1 MGNEI
6 VNNCCDKSEENQ
18 IKKEEKEIPFLSS
31 MSKKPLKEIQFEK
44 EEIKK
49 LSNIPITPKSK

>member
-49 LSNIPITPKSK
+49 L